1 MAKRK
6 KKQRYHSEEFKREA
20 VRLLATR
27 GDSTAADIAE
37 SLGVSAPLLYR
48 WRKLYGENPPRAAP
62 ALDLEAQLAKQRR
75 DNAQLRKEN
84 LTLKKSIALFVR
96 EMDL

>member
-6 KKQRYHSEEFKREA
+6 KKQKTHSEEFKREA
-20 VRLLATR
+20 VRLFATR
-27 GDSTAADIAE
+27 GNSTGADIAE
-37 SLGVSAPLLYR
+37 SLGISVPLLYR
-48 WRKLYGENPPRAAP
+48 WRKLYGENQPRAAS

-75 DNAQLRKEN
+75 DIAQLRKEN